1 MLKSST
7 EQSLCQQQELIKAR
21 LKVQGDKAHCFE
33 VVCEQNDV
41 TWINH
46 SIATTTDL
54 VWMALN
60 DVEGPVVLIIGGT
73 DRAEDHHKLSG
84 LIKEKVTAIVCLG
97 TTPWKYVEA
106 FSGSAHLIVRA
117 TYIHEAVKTAKLLS
131 ENHCKTVLFAP
142 GCPSYDAFDN
152 YRNRGT
158 SFCEAVRTELNIS
171 K

>member
-1 MLKSST
+1 MYSTT
-7 EQSLCQQQELIKAR
+7 EQSISQQQELLNAR
-21 LKVQGDKAHCFE
+21 LKMQGDDAHCFE
-33 VVCEQNDV
+33 TVCENNGV

-54 VWMALN
+54 AWAALR

-73 DRAEDHHKLSG
+73 DRANDHYKLSE
-84 LIKEKVTAIVCLG
+84 LIKQKVTAVVCLG

-106 FSGSAHLIVRA
+106 FSGSTHLIIRA
-117 TYIHEAVKTAKLLS
+117 TYIQEAVKTANMLS
-131 ENHCKTVLFAP
+131 KNKAKTVLFAP

-152 YRNRGT
+152 YRNRGN
-158 SFCEAVRTELNIS
+158 SFRDAVKTELNIIS

>member
-1 MLKSST
+1 MMYSTT
-7 EQSLCQQQELIKAR
+7 EQSLAQQQELINAR
-21 LKVQGDKAHCFE
+21 LKVQGDQAHCFE
-33 VVCEQNDV
+33 TICEHNGV

-54 VWMALN
+54 TWMALR
-60 DVEGPVVLIIGGT
+60 DVPGPIVLIIGGT
-73 DRAEDHHKLSG
+73 DRANDHYKLSA
-84 LIKEKVTAIVCLG
+84 LIKEKVTAVVCLG

-117 TYIHEAVKTAKLLS
+117 TYIQEAVKTAKMLCDG
-131 ENHCKTVLFAP
+131 NVKTVLFAP

-158 SFCEAVRTELNIS
+158 SFCTAVRSELNI